1 MLKDIYLLKMIACIS
16 VRVLVRPQRQYIDS
30 LYDAEAKLR
39 ELTSFLFDA
48 RYQPIFPLCIIKT
61 GKRISR
67 CFYII
72 DSRRDFMKLCVEVVP
87 LSIGERLAHTW
98 HQKGMKL
105 AP

>member
-48 RYQPIFPLCIIKT
+48 RYQPIFPLCK
-61 GKRISR
+61 
-67 CFYII
+67 
-72 DSRRDFMKLCVEVVP
+72 E
-87 LSIGERLAHTW
+87 ERARPT
-98 HQKGMKL
+98 
-105 AP
+105 AS